1 MEIMSDQAV
10 QISKSDVLELICRMF
25 PWIAGFQHRTLADFA
40 HAAFDVEPSHSRC
53 EIRQHA
59 KTLLG
64 RCVHNAA
71 RRAGFSADTSDRF
84 RDEILEFPVLQT
96 GPHLHL
102 LVEPDAYYTHLFSLM
117 GIRAHRR
124 PVYIS
129 YAVSTVKFV
138 ERGRKGPGWLRL
150 GGDAFN
156 VFGLT
161 RSRMI
166 PYSVLARNGPY
177 RFKLINVD
185 RPNAISDAG
194 SHLMSMLPQGEF
206 SSASAAIKQAN
217 IALWKKFFDARVDL
231 LQLDDDDIADLV
243 VEHLSDNSSWLA
255 RELIS
260 DQEFAANLLRRTEE
274 VCASPWGGW
283 FKHSTDFFWG
293 SDKGRLFPL
302 RLAGRCLRASKT
314 ENYMLPYEVDE
325 LIAALRAHRI
335 IPNLFL
341 MFIVTAML
349 PGVRVLGGS
358 RHTIYYPLMRYVLA
372 STLQGRRGDG
382 DLIAALAAD
391 FRPGVWGHRVL
402 LREGETFA
410 ELEALQ
416 GGDVSAVL
424 DQCREMPLTDACG
437 SLESFVS
444 DPVWANLKTSMAQGA
459 VSPERD
465 EWGFS

>member
-1 MEIMSDQAV
+1 MNDQTVAL
-10 QISKSDVLELICRMF
+10 SKSEVLELICRMF
-25 PWIAGFQHRTLADFA
+25 PWIAGFRHRPLGDYAST
-40 HAAFDVEPSHSRC
+40 AFDVEASDNSC

-84 RDEILEFPVLQT
+84 RHEILEFPVLQT

-102 LVEPDAYYTHLFSLM
+102 LIEPDAYYTHLFSLM

-124 PVYIS
+124 PAYIS

-150 GGDAFN
+150 EDNSFN

-177 RFKLINVD
+177 RFKLMNVD
-185 RPNAISDAG
+185 RPNAVSDAG
-194 SHLMSMLPQGEF
+194 SRLMSMLPQGEF
-206 SSASAAIKQAN
+206 SSAATAIKQAN
-217 IALWKKFFDARVDL
+217 IGLWKKFFDARVDF

-255 RELIS
+255 REVIS
-260 DQEFAANLLRRTEE
+260 DQDFAANLLRRTEE
-274 VCASPWGGW
+274 VCAGPWGGW
-283 FKHSTDFFWG
+283 FKNSTDFFWG

-302 RLAGRCLRASKT
+302 RLAGGCLRAGEA
-314 ENYMLPYEVDE
+314 ENYMLPYEADE

-372 STLQGRRGDG
+372 SALRAQGRDSSLLSALQG
-382 DLIAALAAD
+382 D
-391 FRPGVWGHRVL
+391 FRPGVWGHRVF
-402 LREGETFA
+402 LRPGEPFA

-416 GGDVSAVL
+416 GGDISALL
-424 DQCREMPLTDACG
+424 DQCHEMPLTEACG

-444 DPVWANLKTSMAQGA
+444 DPVWANLRTSIAQGA
-459 VSPERD
+459 VSPESD
-465 EWGFS
+465 EWAFS

>member
-1 MEIMSDQAV
+1 MNDQTVEISR
-10 QISKSDVLELICRMF
+10 SDVLDLICRMF
-25 PWIAGFQHRTLADFA
+25 PWIANFRHRPLGDYA
-40 HAAFDVEPSHSRC
+40 HAAFDVEPSQSGC
-53 EIRQHA
+53 EVRQHA
-59 KTLLG
+59 RMLLG

-84 RDEILEFPVLQT
+84 RHEILEFPVLQT

-150 GGDAFN
+150 EDDALN

-177 RFKLINVD
+177 RFTLTNVD
-185 RPNAISDAG
+185 RPNAVGDAG
-194 SHLMSMLPQGEF
+194 SRLMSMLPHAEF
-206 SSASAAIKQAN
+206 ASAAAAIKQAN
-217 IALWKKFFDARVDL
+217 IVLWRRFFDAKVEF
-231 LQLDDDDIADLV
+231 LQLDDEDIADLV

-255 RELIS
+255 RVLIS
-260 DQEFAANLLRRTEE
+260 DQEFAADLLRRTDE
-274 VCASPWGGW
+274 VCAGPWGGW
-283 FKHSTDFFWG
+283 FKNSTDFFWG

-302 RLAGRCLRASKT
+302 RLAGGCLCAG
-314 ENYMLPYEVDE
+314 EAEGFVLPYAAAD
-325 LIAALRAHRI
+325 LIDALRAHRI

-341 MFIVTAML
+341 MFLVTGML

-372 STLQGRRGDG
+372 SALQDRSGDS
-382 DLIAALAAD
+382 DLIAQLAAD

-402 LREGETFA
+402 LREVEPFA

-416 GGDVSAVL
+416 RGDISAVL
-424 DQCREMPLTDACG
+424 DQCRELPLTEACG
-437 SLESFVS
+437 SLESFAS
-444 DPVWANLKTSMAQGA
+444 DPVWANLKTALARGA
-459 VSPERD
+459 VRLDSH
-465 EWGFS
+465 EWDFS